1 MEEISV
7 DPQDKPNPS
16 SQIHRDDAIAVESGD
31 PSLMSEAGSAKD
43 LEANMKVEES
53 QKGVADASAEIEE
66 EHVVEARFVVGP
78 FNLISSEIFAMV
90 CELETQSHGSSRVLL
105 NVRLKA
111 SDAEREQDLSTS
123 LALQEPQPEVQ
134 QGVPA
139 AGTQS
144 LAMPTST
151 QVSDGEVLGPVIAS
165 NGDLDASPKPGNL
178 ASSNVA
184 HIEEIEGSEP
194 GGAKDSGLT
203 TEATLGETNGSGDGT
218 KTAPIATLD
227 PVRSTEPQPAGTG
240 ASTSA
245 GKKVSKVRT
254 FVGGFRP
261 KGRTNPMTS
270 GPSQGKGGKGS
281 SCIIF

>member
-66 EHVVEARFVVGP
+66 EHVVEA
-78 FNLISSEIFAMV
+78 
-90 CELETQSHGSSRVLL
+90 
-105 NVRLKA
+105 RLKA

-203 TEATLGETNGSGDGT
+203 TEATLGET
-218 KTAPIATLD
+218 K
-227 PVRSTEPQPAGTG
+227 
-240 ASTSA
+240 
-245 GKKVSKVRT
+245 
-254 FVGGFRP
+254 
-261 KGRTNPMTS
+261 
-270 GPSQGKGGKGS
+270 
-281 SCIIF
+281 

>member
-66 EHVVEARFVVGP
+66 EHVVEA
-78 FNLISSEIFAMV
+78 
-90 CELETQSHGSSRVLL
+90 
-105 NVRLKA
+105 RLKA